1 MAIQYAPKI
10 GSILICDYR
19 NGFIVPEM
27 VKRRP
32 VIVVACTS
40 RWLCIVIP
48 LSTSIPEIV
57 EDHHHKICLE
67 RSLPRPFNRTKE
79 VWAKCDMIS
88 TVSYNRL
95 ELFKGKKDTITGNR
109 KYFIPKISNK
119 DLKAIRMSTLHALG
133 LN

>member
-19 NGFIVPEM
+19 KGFIVPEM

-32 VIVVACTS
+32 VVVVACTS
-40 RWLCIVIP
+40 YRLCIVVP
-48 LSTSIPEIV
+48 LSTSSPTIE
-57 EDHHHKICLE
+57 ESYHRKIILE
-67 RSLPRPFNRTKE
+67 RPLPSPFNRTNE

-88 TVSYNRL
+88 TVSYDRL
-95 ELFKGKKDTITGNR
+95 ELFKGKKNNITGNR
-109 KYFIPKISNK
+109 KYIIPKVLHG
-119 DLKAIRMSTLHALG
+119 DLEKIRLSILHGLG